1 MYQTSDHFDF
11 GFAVVPPESGD
22 SDIVQYTVY
31 GLRALACRGEV
42 KRARNPELKEFY
54 RQLSNWWKVLA
65 ASR

>member
-1 MYQTSDHFDF
+1 MYQTSEHFDV
-11 GFAVVPPESGD
+11 GLAVVPTESED
-22 SDIVQYTVY
+22 VDIVQHTVY

-42 KRARNPELKEFY
+42 KRAQNRELKEFY